1 MNTNRTLLITG
12 AALVASLIGAI
23 VIMTHLFKDTKIEI
37 PVKVKIEQ
45 PKPQQKDTSSY
56 HWSDEYTDNQLREMC
71 REGYLK
77 LK

>member
-1 MNTNRTLLITG
+1 MNTNRTLLIAG
-12 AALVASLIGAI
+12 AALVASLTGTV
-23 VIMTHLFKDTKIEI
+23 VIMTHLFKDRKIAI
-37 PVKVKIEQ
+37 PVEVKIEQ